1 MNYARFNRHLQ
12 AHFLFVYLRAWANQ
26 NGLKKGTLV
35 NLDVTSDG
43 KLIVD
48 SEYSVEQQ
56 PKVACLNVGPY
67 LSREIV
73 GRYLLGYDTIRIEA
87 KDRIPYDVR
96 NIVKST
102 VSSLIG
108 LEIVEETSAAIVL
121 QSLLSPLVL
130 CLRKF
135 CGAITL
141 S

>member
-1 MNYARFNRHLQ
+1 M
-12 AHFLFVYLRAWANQ
+12 
-26 NGLKKGTLV
+26 
-35 NLDVTSDG
+35 DVTSDG

-121 QSLLSPLVL
+121 QSLLEPSGFVPEKI
-130 CLRKF
+130 LRRNY
-135 CGAITL
+135 AIVAGMTRDVANSFIYGDL
-141 S
+141 QLAKTCD